1 MRTFFCLW
9 ITAVVVTVLLLLPLR
24 GQAQPGMTD
33 TLVVGWPKDQS
44 TVSDPVH
51 LFRWE
56 APFMSL
62 TDSSD
67 FDVVVVE
74 RLPGQNVIDALA
86 ANTPVYQIFHL
97 ADMQLLCNGLQS
109 GKSYA
114 WRLTWHITSQRPKY
128 ISRTFSFS
136 VN

>member
-1 MRTFFCLW
+1 MRTLFCLW
-9 ITAVVVTVLLLLPLR
+9 ITAVLVLLPLR
-24 GQAQPGMTD
+24 GSTQPGITD
-33 TLVVGWPKDQS
+33 TPVVGWPKDQS
-44 TVSDPVH
+44 TVSKNEPVH
-51 LFRWE
+51 LFRWA

-86 ANTPVYQIFHL
+86 ANTPVCQVYHL
-97 ADMQLLCNGLQS
+97 ADMQFLCNSLQS

-114 WRLTWHITSQRPKY
+114 WRLTWHITSRRPKSV
-128 ISRTFSFS
+128 SRTFSFS